1 MPVERI
7 GGFLIFLLIGI
18 VILYVIYRFNNKFSK
33 DDIPFKASAEINL
46 VGLLVMLA
54 LFLIF
59 FLLRS

>member
-1 MPVERI
+1 MPVERLR
-7 GGFLIFLLIGI
+7 GLLVFLLIGI

-33 DDIPFKASAEINL
+33 EDIPFKATAEINL

-59 FLLRS
+59 ILSRN

>member
-1 MPVERI
+1 MPVERLR
-7 GGFLIFLLIGI
+7 GLLVFLLIGI

-33 DDIPFKASAEINL
+33 EDIPFKATAEINL

-59 FLLRS
+59 ILSRT